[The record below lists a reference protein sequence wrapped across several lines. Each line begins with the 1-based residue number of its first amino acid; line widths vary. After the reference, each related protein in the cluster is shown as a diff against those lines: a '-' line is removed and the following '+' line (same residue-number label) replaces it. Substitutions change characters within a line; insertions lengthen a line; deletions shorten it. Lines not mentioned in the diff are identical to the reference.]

1 MNQKEELKSKI
12 LQSTLAKDDKELWA
26 TFLYYID
33 EEKASAINEALET
46 EDDIQAA
53 NKNFQDKL
61 LGRQNGRHR
70 KNETNSGRR
79 KGFFPEFIKIVPV
92 INPS

>member
-61 LGRQNGRHR
+61 WAARMEDTEKMKQILEDE
-70 KNETNSGRR
+70 KD
-79 KGFFPEFIKIVPV
+79 FFR
-92 INPS
+92 NL